1 MLHRPKWVFILQIS
15 LSSLLIVVTYYYSTI
30 TAQASRTIYHIPK
43 IIIPSTSRSIR
54 LVYLLIA
61 ASSNSVVLEKDLQHH
76 WNVSRKE
83 QEISSS
89 INIIVAAIHLSNSV
103 RCLFKASTKQLQY
116 NGSYT
121 FCSYNFTGFCYCDSE
136 EKRAISSDQGQK
148 LADELSIAFLEV
160 SAKRNINI
168 EKAFCSLASNIKKAV
183 ESSRCEQNGTSNT
196 SIDQQVSVLDG
207 GNGRECC

>member
-1 MLHRPKWVFILQIS
+1 M
-15 LSSLLIVVTYYYSTI
+15 TYYYSTI

-121 FCSYNFTGFCYCDSE
+121 FCSYNFTGFCYSRIHKKSGGSGSFLTLNALLVE
-136 EKRAISSDQGQK
+136 ISTCTSGN
-148 LADELSIAFLEV
+148 SICLLGRRVAQQLFSHQPLKFALDTV
-160 SAKRNINI
+160 ILVA
-168 EKAFCSLASNIKKAV
+168 
-183 ESSRCEQNGTSNT
+183 SSRRPEM
-196 SIDQQVSVLDG
+196 VLWS
-207 GNGRECC
+207 